1 LPDHDVA
8 AIGYPVV
15 TITARRNILSLR
27 VQRRTRVEKDARWRV
42 RGNTMTTT
50 ALFSQPKL
58 AARTILAGTVLA
70 LTVSLNGCSRSE
82 ALPKSV
88 VQSFE
93 QAFNADNIEGC
104 LALFDEE
111 AQILPERGPAVSGRE
126 GIAEYLKNQMT
137 PVVSFNTEAD
147 MTMIRNDIAIEQG
160 HFRVRDVRR
169 GSDIEEGKYLHVWRN
184 RGQGWKLYR
193 VMYNTDYAPET
204 EVEVA
209 QAANSDDTA

>member
-1 LPDHDVA
+1 
-8 AIGYPVV
+8 
-15 TITARRNILSLR
+15 
-27 VQRRTRVEKDARWRV
+27 
-42 RGNTMTTT
+42 MTTT

-58 AARTILAGTVLA
+58 AARTILAGTVLSLA
-70 LTVSLNGCSRSE
+70 VSLNGCGRSE

-93 QAFNADNIEGC
+93 QAFNADDIDGC
-104 LALFDEE
+104 LALFDDE
-111 AQILPERGPAVSGRE
+111 AQILPERGPAVSGRD
-126 GIAEYLKNQMT
+126 GISEYLKDQMT

-184 RGQGWKLYR
+184 RGEGWKLYR
-193 VMYNTDYAPET
+193 VMYNTDYAPQT
-204 EVEVA
+204 EVEIA
-209 QAANSDDTA
+209 QSAMTGDSA

>member
-1 LPDHDVA
+1 M
-8 AIGYPVV
+8 
-15 TITARRNILSLR
+15 
-27 VQRRTRVEKDARWRV
+27 K
-42 RGNTMTTT
+42 TT
-50 ALFSQPKL
+50 ALYSQPKV
-58 AARTILAGTVLA
+58 AARTMLAGTVLA
-70 LTVSLNGCSRSE
+70 LAVSLNGCGRAQE
-82 ALPKSV
+82 ALPRSV

-93 QAFNADNIEGC
+93 QAFNADDLDGC
-104 LALFDEE
+104 LALFDDE
-111 AQILPERGPAVSGRE
+111 AQILPEHGPAVSGRE
-126 GIAEYLKNQMT
+126 GIAEYLENQMT

-209 QAANSDDTA
+209 QATNSDDAA

>member
-1 LPDHDVA
+1 M
-8 AIGYPVV
+8 
-15 TITARRNILSLR
+15 ITAHFSA
-27 VQRRTRVEKDARWRV
+27 KD
-42 RGNTMTTT
+42 
-50 ALFSQPKL
+50 SQPTL
-58 AARTILAGTVLA
+58 ATRTILAGTVLA
-70 LTVSLNGCSRSE
+70 LAVSLNGCGRSE

-93 QAFNADNIEGC
+93 QAFNADDIEAC
-104 LALFDEE
+104 LALFDDE
-111 AQILPERGPAVSGRE
+111 AQILPERGPTVSGRH
-126 GIAEYLKNQMT
+126 GIAEYLENQMT

-184 RGQGWKLYR
+184 RGEGWKLYR

-204 EVEVA
+204 EVEIA
-209 QAANSDDTA
+209 QAAVSDDTA